1 MDLDPNP
8 STSGGDVKDTQGQCA
23 RAQKRPR
30 DYYNDADE
38 NQKAAEETSGHRSKQ
53 QRRSE

>member
-1 MDLDPNP
+1 MDPIP

-23 RAQKRPR
+23 QIQKRSR

-38 NQKAAEETSGHRSKQ
+38 DQEAEEERSGHRSKQ
-53 QRRSE
+53 QRRGE